1 MTTHTCKHTRLRLVF
16 GNTHQRV
23 CSYRGGEEGGEEIR
37 KEERRGR
44 TLTIVH
50 FLSLEVNSHL
60 VTFRGLSRN
69 WVSVPTG
76 GGWTESQNGAAM
88 AGSL

>member
-1 MTTHTCKHTRLRLVF
+1 MQTLRLVF
-16 GNTHQRV
+16 GNTHQHV

-37 KEERRGR
+37 GEERR
-44 TLTIVH
+44 TLTTAH

-60 VTFRGLSRN
+60 ITSRGLSWD
-69 WVSVPTG
+69 WVSAPTG